1 MARALTAPSPAK
13 LNLTLRVLGRRDDG
27 RHNIDSV
34 MVLTDF
40 ADRVTVS
47 PRADGELRRGWTHP
61 QVRDEDDLCMRA
73 ARLLRRESGVADGA
87 TIAVRKNIPPGGG
100 LGGGS
105 SNAATTLML
114 LNQLWRTGLRRRR
127 LQTLAM
133 LLGADAPFFV
143 YGRTARARGAGE
155 KLSAARA
162 AWIEKRRHFLIVTPA
177 AMSPTAEV
185 YRRYDELQSLQSSE
199 AAAADGGN
207 DLSAAAM
214 DLFPRIAAAAESLR
228 RAAGEARLSG
238 AGASVFAAFESRA
251 AAAAA
256 KRKLPPPLSSR
267 AVVAALLPRHP
278 LADSPPT

>member
-73 ARLLRRESGVADGA
+73 ARLLRRESGIADGA

-155 KLSAARA
+155 KLSAVRA

-185 YRRYDELQSLQSSE
+185 YRRYDELQGLQSSE
-199 AAAADGGN
+199 SAADGGN
-207 DLSAAAM
+207 DLLAAAM

-267 AVVAALLPRHP
+267 AVVAALLSRHP

>member
-73 ARLLRRESGVADGA
+73 ARLLRRESGVANGA

-133 LLGADAPFFV
+133 RLGADAPFFV

-185 YRRYDELQSLQSSE
+185 YRRYDELQSLQGSE
-199 AAAADGGN
+199 VAADGGN

-228 RAAGEARLSG
+228 RTAGEARLSG

-278 LADSPPT
+278 LADLPPT

>member
-61 QVRDEDDLCMRA
+61 QVRDKDDLCMRA
-73 ARLLRRESGVADGA
+73 ARLLRRESGIAEGA

-127 LQTLAM
+127 LQALAM
-133 LLGADAPFFV
+133 HLGADAPFFV

-199 AAAADGGN
+199 AAADGGN

-278 LADSPPT
+278 LADSPPK